1 MHLRKTILARMV
13 RDPRVRRDLQPI
25 RWLLVFVLLIV
36 GLSSVR
42 AVTSAEAASFLPSR
56 ICSPQ
61 IGSGEPSKLSGG
73 FHAVT
78 PQRLLDTR
86 LSVGRISAG
95 CTAIIDLFG
104 ELTNQATGVALTVT
118 TTGADGNGYITVFP
132 CDASQPEASNLNP
145 RPNDDT
151 PNSAI
156 VPLGPSRR
164 ICLSTSVGTDLVVD
178 LTGWFGSGGAPFHS
192 QDPDRVLDTRNE
204 TLRPDGG
211 IGNLPAESQLI
222 IPIAGTGQVPAGASG
237 VAVNITVV
245 SPAQAGFVTAY
256 PCNVPIPNTSSG
268 NFLAATTRA
277 TSGLFALGLNGSLCI
292 YSSQTADII
301 VDVTG
306 WFGDTTGARL
316 TPIVGT
322 RVVDS
327 RNGTGWSNALA
338 AGETRPFDPTLG
350 GTLAVGST
358 AVIDVVATGA
368 TDSGYLTF
376 FPCGTPMP
384 ETSSLNFS
392 IGVDS
397 TNSAIIASGSD
408 GTICVFANVET
419 QVVIDVMGSLGAP
432 GALRSLSVSGHQLNP
447 TFEPDGHD
455 YGIICSATG
464 ETWTIQGQGVPGSS
478 VSVVGADPS
487 GTISVVENQ
496 LITVTV
502 TLASGATD
510 SYFIRC
516 LPHDFSNLNVTRND
530 DPTPGWYMISTG
542 FGASDGSGTWTV
554 ILDSHGAV
562 VWYHQTSQPVIDFK
576 RLPNGNLAWVN
587 ILGATFGTNPTGAYE
602 EHAVNGSLVR
612 TWSTIDTTTDHHDM
626 KMLANGNVMMLSYHQ
641 RTGIDVSA
649 LGADFT
655 NSETVFDAWIQEI
668 TPVGAVVWEW
678 HSEDHIGISET
689 TAQLDGVNIR
699 VAVSGAVDLVHI
711 NSVDVDPT
719 TGDLIVSMR
728 HTDATY
734 RIRRSPAL
742 AGDGSIIW
750 KLSGNAPT
758 EVGAQHLTL
767 VGDPYGGT
775 RRQHDARILPNGNIT
790 IFDDESGRTA
800 ETARAV
806 EYAIN
811 NNAGTATMVRE
822 WRSQSGP
829 SAAMGGTRR
838 QSDGSIVI
846 CWGSSPPLFTEI
858 DPFGSILLNVE
869 QLPTGAGYRI
879 VKEPLTSFNAATLRA
894 AVS

>member
-1 MHLRKTILARMV
+1 MHLRKTILARSV
-13 RDPRVRRDLQPI
+13 RDPRVRRNLQPI
-25 RWLLVFVLLIV
+25 HWLVVFVLLIV
-36 GLSSVR
+36 GLSVVP
-42 AVTSAEAASFLPSR
+42 AAPSADAASLSPSR

-61 IGSGEPSKLSGG
+61 IGSGEPSTLSGG

-86 LSVGRISAG
+86 LSVGPISAG
-95 CTAIIDLFG
+95 CTATIDLFG
-104 ELTNQATGVALTVT
+104 ELTGQATGVALVVT
-118 TTGADGNGYITVFP
+118 ATGAEATGFVTVFP
-132 CDASQPEASNLNP
+132 CDFSQPYASNLNP

-156 VPLGPSRR
+156 VPLGASRR
-164 ICLSTSVGTDLVVD
+164 ICLYTSVSTDLVVD

-192 QDPDRVLDTRNE
+192 QDPDRVLDTRVE
-204 TLRPDGG
+204 TLPPDGG
-211 IGNLPAESQLI
+211 VGRLLGGSVLAV
-222 IPIAGTGQVPAGASG
+222 PIAGTGQVPAGASG
-237 VAVNITVV
+237 VAVNITVEY
-245 SPAQAGFVTAY
+245 PTQAGFITAY
-256 PCNVPIPNTSSG
+256 PCNVPRPLTSIG
-268 NFLAATTRA
+268 NFLANDIRA
-277 TSGLFALGLNGSLCI
+277 SSGLLALDPSGSLCI

-306 WFGDTTGARL
+306 WFGGATGARL
-316 TPIVGT
+316 TPIVGV

-338 AGETRPFDPTLG
+338 AGETRSFDPTLG
-350 GTLAVGST
+350 GTLAVGAA
-358 AVIDVVATGA
+358 AVIDVVATEAGG
-368 TDSGYLTF
+368 TGYLTF

-392 IGVDS
+392 SVNDS
-397 TNSAIIASGSD
+397 TNSAIISSGSD
-408 GTICVFANVET
+408 GTICVFASVT
-419 QVVIDVMGSLGAP
+419 THVVIDVMGSLGAP
-432 GALRSLSVSGHQLNP
+432 GALRSLSVSGHDLNP
-447 TFEPDGHD
+447 SFEPDGHD
-455 YGIICSATG
+455 YGIICSVAG
-464 ETWTIQGQGVPGSS
+464 ETWAIQGQGVPGSS

-496 LITVTV
+496 LVTVTV

-510 SYFIRC
+510 SYYIRC

-530 DPTPGWYMISTG
+530 DPTPGWYMITTG
-542 FGASDGSGTWTV
+542 IGASDGSGTWTV

-562 VWYHQTSQPVIDFK
+562 VWYHRTSQQAIDFK

-587 ILGATFGTNPTGAYE
+587 LLGPTFGTNPTGAYE
-602 EHAVNGSLVR
+602 EHAVDGSLLR
-612 TWSTIDTTTDHHDM
+612 KWSTIDTTTDHHEM
-626 KMLANGNVMMLSYHQ
+626 KMLANGNVLLLSYHQ
-641 RTGIDVSA
+641 RTDVDVTA
-649 LGADFT
+649 LGANFT
-655 NSETVFDAWIQEI
+655 SPATVFDAWIQEI
-668 TPVGAVVWEW
+668 TPVGVVVWEW

-699 VAVSGAVDLVHI
+699 VPVSGAVDLVHI
-711 NSVDVDPT
+711 NSVDADPT

-728 HTDATY
+728 HTDAVY
-734 RIRRSPAL
+734 RISRAPGQP
-742 AGDGSIIW
+742 GDGSIVW

-767 VGDPYGGT
+767 VGDPSGGT

-790 IFDDESGRTA
+790 VFDNETGRTT

-806 EYAIN
+806 QYAIN
-811 NNAGTATMVRE
+811 TSAGTATMVRE

-829 SAAMGGTRR
+829 SAAMGGTRL

-858 DPFGSILLNVE
+858 DQFGSVLLNVA

-879 VKEPLTSFNAATLRA
+879 VKEPLSSFNAATLRA